1 MITQYMTANKLPRLE
16 TFASLCKEPD
26 LSPAYILEVTEHWF
40 RQSPF
45 FNKVADV
52 ALSFLQ
58 IQCPVLH
65 KEKKRQ
71 GVLFVNTENFVYVGI
86 FLKTSALDIENVRK
100 KTTCV

>member
-1 MITQYMTANKLPRLE
+1 MITQYMTANKPPRLE

-26 LSPAYILEVTEHWF
+26 LSPAYILEERNIDFVKVRF
-40 RQSPF
+40 LD
-45 FNKVADV
+45 KVADI
-52 ALSFLQ
+52 ALSVLQ

-71 GVLFVNTENFVYVGI
+71 GVLFINTENFVYVGI